1 MPFKRKD
8 MHAFVKGPSTIW
20 TYRTDDTANKVFNRG
35 YFEDFGKN
43 LAVGDWIMATTS
55 TGGIILHVDEIDP
68 LEIGR
73 PR

>member
-8 MHAFVKGPSTIW
+8 MRTLVKGPPSIW
-20 TYRTDDTANKVFNRG
+20 NYHTDDTATKVSNRG
-35 YFEDFGKN
+35 YFDDFKEN

-55 TGGIILHVDEIDP
+55 TGGIVLHVDEIDP
-68 LEIGR
+68 LELGR